1 MYAFWYDYLK
11 PKEDEKNQN
20 CFIWMQRDLLY
31 TKKQMTFIKT
41 LWKMLKLG
49 LMLQIMNQI
58 DHCLKKKIKIV
69 ARLMKSEL
77 GGKTMIKFV
86 RLRVKPC
93 SYLDD
98 NSVDKKAKRKK
109 KCVIKI

>member
-1 MYAFWYDYLK
+1 MYAFWYDHLK

-69 ARLMKSEL
+69 AGLMKSEL
-77 GGKTMIKFV
+77 GGKTMIKFA
-86 RLRVKPC
+86 RLRVKTC

-98 NSVDKKAKRKK
+98 NSIDKKAKGTK

>member
-1 MYAFWYDYLK
+1 MDA
-11 PKEDEKNQN
+11 ER
-20 CFIWMQRDLLY
+20 FIVY
-31 TKKQMTFIKT
+31 KKKQMTFIKT

-69 ARLMKSEL
+69 AGLMKSEL

-86 RLRVKPC
+86 RLRVKTC
-93 SYLDD
+93 SYLDG
-98 NSVDKKAKRKK
+98 NSVDKKAKHTKK
-109 KCVIKI
+109 SVIKI